1 MANKMCNNIKIQK
14 FVFHEPAWLLRLLG
28 GENRMKLEFHTN
40 KNEIKGISHP
50 RNKKELWRDIHK
62 VLEDRGFKTYY
73 QRLYLENDKLKIDFG
88 SHTEFF
94 YVTDLTVA
102 DLRELSIE

>member
-1 MANKMCNNIKIQK
+1 MVAT
-14 FVFHEPAWLLRLLG
+14 FVG
-28 GENRMKLEFHTN
+28 GKNQMKLEFQMEN
-40 KNEIKGISHP
+40 NEMEVISHP
-50 RNKKELWRDIHK
+50 RNKKELLRDIHR
-62 VLEDRGFKTYY
+62 VLEDKGSKTFY
-73 QRLYLENDKLKIDFG
+73 QRLYLENDKLKVDFG

>member
-1 MANKMCNNIKIQK
+1 MCNNIKIQK

>member
-1 MANKMCNNIKIQK
+1 MVTT
-14 FVFHEPAWLLRLLG
+14 FVG

-62 VLEDRGFKTYY
+62 VIEDRGFKAYY

>member
-1 MANKMCNNIKIQK
+1 MVTA
-14 FVFHEPAWLLRLLG
+14 FVG
-28 GENRMKLEFHTN
+28 GENRMKLEFQSE
-40 KNEIKGISHP
+40 KNEIEVISNP

-62 VLEDRGFKTYY
+62 VLEDRGFKTYH
-73 QRLYLENDKLKIDFG
+73 QRLYLENDKLKVDFG

>member
-1 MANKMCNNIKIQK
+1 MVAT
-14 FVFHEPAWLLRLLG
+14 FVG
-28 GENRMKLEFHTN
+28 GENRMKLEFQMEN
-40 KNEIKGISHP
+40 NEIEVISHP
-50 RNKKELWRDIHK
+50 RNKLELWMDIHK

-73 QRLYLENDKLKIDFG
+73 QRLYMEKDKLKIDFG

>member
-1 MANKMCNNIKIQK
+1 MVTT
-14 FVFHEPAWLLRLLG
+14 FVG

-40 KNEIKGISHP
+40 KNEIKVISHP
-50 RNKKELWRDIHK
+50 RNKKELWRDIDK
-62 VLEDRGFKTYY
+62 VLEDRRFKTYY

>member
-1 MANKMCNNIKIQK
+1 MRQFKNSKICISRTRMVAT
-14 FVFHEPAWLLRLLG
+14 FVG
-28 GENRMKLEFHTN
+28 GENRMKLEFQTEN
-40 KNEIKGISHP
+40 NEIKVISHP
-50 RNKKELWRDIHK
+50 RNKKELWRDVDK
-62 VLEDRGFKTYY
+62 ELEDRRFKTYY

>member
-1 MANKMCNNIKIQK
+1 MVAT
-14 FVFHEPAWLLRLLG
+14 FVG
-28 GENRMKLEFHTN
+28 GKNQMKLEFQMEN
-40 KNEIKGISHP
+40 NEMEVISHP
-50 RNKKELWRDIHK
+50 RNKKELLRDIHR
-62 VLEDRGFKTYY
+62 VLEDKGFKTYY
-73 QRLYLENDKLKIDFG
+73 QRLYLENDKLKVDFG

>member
-1 MANKMCNNIKIQK
+1 MVAR
-14 FVFHEPAWLLRLLG
+14 FVG
-28 GENRMKLEFHTN
+28 GENRMKLEFQMEN
-40 KNEIKGISHP
+40 NEIEVISHP
-50 RNKKELWRDIHK
+50 RNKLELWRDIDK
-62 VLEDRGFKTYY
+62 VLEDRRFKTYY
-73 QRLYLENDKLKIDFG
+73 HRLYLVNDKLKIDFG

>member
-1 MANKMCNNIKIQK
+1 MVAT
-14 FVFHEPAWLLRLLG
+14 FVG
-28 GENRMKLEFHTN
+28 GENRMKLEFQMEN
-40 KNEIKGISHP
+40 NEIEVISHP
-50 RNKKELWRDIHK
+50 RNKLELWRDIDK
-62 VLEDRGFKTYY
+62 VLEDRRLKTYY
-73 QRLYLENDKLKIDFG
+73 QRLYLVNDKLKIDFG

>member
-1 MANKMCNNIKIQK
+1 MVTA
-14 FVFHEPAWLLRLLG
+14 FVG
-28 GENRMKLEFHTN
+28 GENRMKLEFQSE
-40 KNEIKGISHP
+40 KNEIEVISNP
-50 RNKKELWRDIHK
+50 RNKKELWRDIHR
-62 VLEDRGFKTYY
+62 VLEDKGFKTYY
-73 QRLYLENDKLKIDFG
+73 QRLYLENDKLKVDFG

>member
-1 MANKMCNNIKIQK
+1 M
-14 FVFHEPAWLLRLLG
+14 
-28 GENRMKLEFHTN
+28 
-40 KNEIKGISHP
+40 
-50 RNKKELWRDIHK
+50 HK

-88 SHTEFF
+88 SHTDFF
-94 YVTDLTVA
+94 YATDLTVA

>member
-1 MANKMCNNIKIQK
+1 MQQFKNSKICFSRTRMVAT
-14 FVFHEPAWLLRLLG
+14 FVG
-28 GENRMKLEFHTN
+28 GKNRMKLEFHTN